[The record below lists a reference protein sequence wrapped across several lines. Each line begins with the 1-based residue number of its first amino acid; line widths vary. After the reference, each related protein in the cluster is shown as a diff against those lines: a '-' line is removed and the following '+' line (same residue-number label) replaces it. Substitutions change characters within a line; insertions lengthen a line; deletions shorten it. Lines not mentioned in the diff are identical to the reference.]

1 GLWPSET
8 AGDKAW
14 NPGAKRYVCC
24 GMSYRF
30 ILAFLCAAGLGLGA
44 ATAETATSPEDKKLS
59 PKDAVKARMMED
71 GKKKSATPPAPAPAK
86 SENSDSTSA
95 AAAPLA
101 ATPAMPATPA
111 AANAKAAA
119 QPPTVLPRVEVKKGR
134 ITELDQKLAKQ
145 EKDIEREKQHTKSSE
160 VDKALNDSKVAKT
173 LSFLGGES
181 SNYRENIAKERVSL
195 MEAERDI
202 MEAMKTARTK
212 EEKAG
217 LQKQL
222 DQLKSLRRDL
232 EASMK

>member
-1 GLWPSET
+1 MI
-8 AGDKAW
+8 
-14 NPGAKRYVCC
+14 RYVCTP
-24 GMSYRF
+24 MRLRF
-30 ILAFLCAAGLGLGA
+30 LPALACAASLALA
-44 ATAETATSPEDKKLS
+44 ASAAESTPEPADKKLS

-71 GKKKSATPPAPAPAK
+71 AKKKAAAPATPATTPAK
-86 SENSDSTSA
+86 SDATA
-95 AAAPLA
+95 GPVAPVTTA
-101 ATPAMPATPA
+101 PVAPATPA

-119 QPPTVLPRVEVKKGR
+119 QPPTVLPKVEVRKGR

-160 VDKALNDSKVAKT
+160 VDKALNDPKLAKS

-181 SNYRENIAKERVSL
+181 SSYRENIAKERVSL

-222 DQLKSLRRDL
+222 DQLKALRRDL
-232 EASMK
+232 EASLK